1 MIPRVWIQSTT
12 PPNALRRFG
21 MRRSASREP
30 GAGRASAV
38 QAVGGLEADE
48 QLGRG
53 DHRAGRVGCV
63 SRATSPILHSFD
75 RWRRERNSEA
85 LLDRPLT
92 ARSVIASLL
101 LGMHPPRLAGARL
114 VRWCGVFG
122 IAEGT
127 ARVALSRMVDRGEL
141 HGRDG
146 AYELAGPVRARQ
158 RVQDWS
164 LDPAPVAWNGSWR
177 MGAVRG
183 SARDA
188 TDRAALRD
196 AMRQLRYAEARPGL
210 WVRPA
215 NLPRDSGP
223 DAAWIV
229 ADTQCEWWDATPMQ
243 DARALAC
250 RAVRSR
256 RSGPRARTCCTV
268 CSRASGRLT
277 APTDADLAHAFEA
290 GAAVLDAPPRRPVAP
305 RSALPGVVAG

>member
-1 MIPRVWIQSTT
+1 
-12 PPNALRRFG
+12 
-21 MRRSASREP
+21 MRQQGHE
-30 GAGRASAV
+30 
-38 QAVGGLEADE
+38 
-48 QLGRG
+48 
-53 DHRAGRVGCV
+53 
-63 SRATSPILHSFD
+63 PILHSFD
-75 RWRRERNSEA
+75 RWRRNVIARP
-85 LLDRPLT
+85 LLARPLT

-114 VRWCGVFG
+114 VRWCAVFG

-177 MGAVRG
+177 MGAVRR

-215 NLPRDSGP
+215 NLPRASGP

-229 ADTQCEWWDATPMQ
+229 VDTQCEWWDATPMQ
-243 DARALAC
+243 DAR
-250 RAVRSR
+250 VRSR
-256 RSGPRARTCCTV
+256 PTCSIPSSGPRTRACCTV
-268 CSRASGRLT
+268 CSRARVDG
-277 APTDADLAHAFEA
+277 
-290 GAAVLDAPPRRPVAP
+290 
-305 RSALPGVVAG
+305 

>member
-1 MIPRVWIQSTT
+1 M
-12 PPNALRRFG
+12 AK
-21 MRRSASREP
+21 
-30 GAGRASAV
+30 
-38 QAVGGLEADE
+38 
-48 QLGRG
+48 
-53 DHRAGRVGCV
+53 
-63 SRATSPILHSFD
+63 
-75 RWRRERNSEA
+75 ERNDAA
-85 LLDRPLT
+85 LLTRPLT

-141 HGRDG
+141 HGHDG
-146 AYELAGPVRARQ
+146 VYDLAGPVRARQ
-158 RVQDWS
+158 RVQEWS
-164 LDPAPVAWNGSWR
+164 LDPAPVGWNGSWR

-223 DAAWIV
+223 HAAWFV
-229 ADTQCEWWDATPMQ
+229 VDSQCDWWDATPMQ
-243 DARALAC
+243 EARALASDLFDPEHWAA
-250 RAVRSR
+250 RA
-256 RSGPRARTCCTV
+256 TV
-268 CSRASGRLT
+268 LLGVLTRASSRLT
-277 APTDADLAHAFEA
+277 APADADLAHAFEA
-290 GAAVLDAPPRRPVAP
+290 GAAVLTHLRADPL
-305 RSALPGVVAG
+305 LPESLCPASWPGDRLRAAYAEYRHAFGPAVRDWFRAGA